1 MASFFT
7 PSQSRLLHPWLMPP
21 KSHYSLCVNLLPK
34 MVPVRLEC
42 APYHILCEVRVSNSR
57 RIHDWGHALLL
68 TLTLLPLASLL
79 LYFGQGE
86 SLTRQLLLGAG
97 QSLYSILPLCFAVL
111 IASSLRREHFGLQAI
126 NATLG
131 YLILTATLSVL
142 APQQQ
147 HTTMSCALVAGL
159 ASALSY
165 PYLAKLRLPPLLHS
179 FKGPAIILI
188 LNSLLCLLLSIPLAA
203 LCRWLE
209 PELLRLGSGWLREP
223 EGGFTLGTIYQLLT
237 PFGLHTIFH
246 PLLHPAPTGQLDSQQ
261 LTFLSGLYAV
271 KMFGLPGMAL
281 ALIRQAPAAQRRA
294 FIGATLLLS
303 ASGLITGVTEP
314 LLLPLLLIS
323 PALFCTHA
331 LLAGLLLALCQQ
343 ANIQFAIP
351 HLLGGVDALWQ
362 DEAQSNTLQLYLLA
376 GFTLL
381 LYFITSH
388 LVLRLVGLRPH
399 IWQKSDESMV
409 RNHHTDSDLSLLAVG
424 YIKAL
429 GGLGNL
435 ISMNASLTYLTVEV
449 ENPELLDNEA
459 LQKLGV
465 ITRYELESHRLQL
478 LIGPI
483 AVQLDQKI
491 QRLAAR
497 QALDLHPKAFQL
509 APFTLP

>member
-1 MASFFT
+1 M
-7 PSQSRLLHPWLMPP
+7 
-21 KSHYSLCVNLLPK
+21 
-34 MVPVRLEC
+34 
-42 APYHILCEVRVSNSR
+42 SNSR
-57 RIHDWGHALLL
+57 RVHDWGHALLL

-111 IASSLRREHFGLQAI
+111 IASCLQRENFGVQAI

-131 YLILTATLSVL
+131 YLILTATLGVL
-142 APQQQ
+142 APLQQ
-147 HTTMSCALVAGL
+147 HTAMSCALVAGL

-179 FKGPAIILI
+179 FKGPSIILI
-188 LNSLLCLLLSIPLAA
+188 LNSLLCLLLSLPLAA

-246 PLLHPAPTGQLDSQQ
+246 PLLQPDAAKQLDSQQ

-281 ALIRQAPAAQRRA
+281 ALIHQAPAAQRRA

-331 LLAGLLLALCQQ
+331 LLAGLLLAFCQQ
-343 ANIQFAIP
+343 LHIQFAIP

-362 DEAQSNTLQLYLLA
+362 TEAQSNTLQLYLLA
-376 GFTLL
+376 GFTLI
-381 LYFITSH
+381 LYGLTSH

-399 IWQKSDESMV
+399 IWQSQSYEAMD
-409 RNHHTDSDLSLLAVG
+409 RNHHANSDLSLLAVG

-435 ISMNASLTYLTVEV
+435 ISMSASLTYLTVEV
-449 ENPELLDNEA
+449 ESPELLDNEA

-465 ITRYELESHRLQL
+465 ITRYELESHKLQL

-483 AVQLDQKI
+483 AVQLDHKI
-491 QRLAAR
+491 QQLAAR
-497 QALDLHPKAFQL
+497 QALDLQPRVYQL
-509 APFTLP
+509 APYILP

>member
-1 MASFFT
+1 M
-7 PSQSRLLHPWLMPP
+7 
-21 KSHYSLCVNLLPK
+21 
-34 MVPVRLEC
+34 
-42 APYHILCEVRVSNSR
+42 SNSR

-79 LYFGQGE
+79 IYFGQGQ
-86 SLTRQLLLGAG
+86 SLTRQLLLAAG
-97 QSLYSILPLCFAVL
+97 QSLYDILPLCFAVL
-111 IASSLRREHFGLQAI
+111 IASSLRREHFGIQAI

-131 YLILTATLSVL
+131 YLILVATLGVL

-147 HTTMSCALVAGL
+147 HTAMSCALVAGL
-159 ASALSY
+159 ASALSF

-188 LNSLLCLLLSIPLAA
+188 LNSLFCLLLSLPLAE

-246 PLLHPAPTGQLDSQQ
+246 PLLQPDPSGQLDGQQ

-271 KMFGLPGMAL
+271 KMFGLPGMGL
-281 ALIRQAPAAQRRA
+281 ALIHQAPMAQRRA

-331 LLAGLLLALCQQ
+331 LLAGLLLAFCQQ
-343 ANIQFAIP
+343 AHIQFAIP
-351 HLLGGVDALWQ
+351 HLLGGVDSLWQ
-362 DEAQSNTLQLYLLA
+362 NDAQSNTLQLYLLA
-376 GFTLL
+376 GFTLF
-381 LYFITSH
+381 LYFIASH
-388 LVLRLVGLRPH
+388 LVLRLVGLRPY
-399 IWQKSDESMV
+399 IWQSRDVDAMP
-409 RNHHTDSDLSLLAVG
+409 RNHHAATDLSLLAVG

-435 ISMNASLTYLTVEV
+435 ISMSASLTYLTVEV
-449 ENPELLDNEA
+449 ENTELLDNDA

-465 ITRYELESHRLQL
+465 ITRYELDSHKLQL

-483 AVQLDQKI
+483 AVQLDHKI
-491 QRLAAR
+491 RQLAAR
-497 QALDLHPKAFQL
+497 QALDLQPKAYQL